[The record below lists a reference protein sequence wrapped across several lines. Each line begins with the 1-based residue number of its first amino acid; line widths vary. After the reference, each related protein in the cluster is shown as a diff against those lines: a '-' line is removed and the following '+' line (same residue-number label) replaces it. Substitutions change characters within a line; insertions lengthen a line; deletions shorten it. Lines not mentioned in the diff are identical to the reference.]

1 MRQGCRLSNWQVH
14 ERAVLVADVRS
25 FLGNDCDKTETAQM
39 TGAERTENEGK
50 SKHPMT
56 KCWLAVP
63 GWSHIDSLLRKGN
76 YVEHTC
82 DHRWLT
88 RVPAVACDTYTELS
102 LAFSGMA
109 DQINWVHFK
118 TRTPFLANVNSCL
131 CSLYVVVRPSV
142 VCLSS
147 VCRL

>member
-39 TGAERTENEGK
+39 TGAERMENEGK
-50 SKHPMT
+50 GKHPMT

-82 DHRWLT
+82 GEYLLLKI
-88 RVPAVACDTYTELS
+88 VLLIAQTYSNLYTN
-102 LAFSGMA
+102 FG
-109 DQINWVHFK
+109 
-118 TRTPFLANVNSCL
+118 PFTWIFV
-131 CSLYVVVRPSV
+131 
-142 VCLSS
+142 
-147 VCRL
+147 